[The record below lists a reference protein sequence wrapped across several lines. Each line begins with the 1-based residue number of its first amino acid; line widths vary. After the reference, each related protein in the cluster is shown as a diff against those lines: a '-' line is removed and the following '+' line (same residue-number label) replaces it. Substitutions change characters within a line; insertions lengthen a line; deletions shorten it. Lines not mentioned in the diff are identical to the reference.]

1 MAFLYF
7 LAVGATAFVVSLA
20 RLLATNPQA
29 LSTLVWAEDGLFP
42 LCVKQHGYLAC
53 LLDPYAGYSLFL
65 SRTLAVP
72 VSWFPLEAWPYST
85 NLVAAASLGVLSAL
99 IAWTL
104 VRSGVGRAF
113 AFLAALVPTAAP
125 IVGFEAINAA
135 GSAYMSL
142 LVLGALMVSLP
153 SAVLVPKW
161 VLFTVLLV
169 TALTMP
175 SAAVLFAPLGVM
187 TLVRH
192 RSVDRFVLGSLG
204 LLVGLVVQGI
214 TAITTENP
222 RPVSLSSDSLR
233 GWVEGLPTAITTL
246 WPSDVVLGPTGV
258 LESPSAIGDVSVG
271 WLALSTLVIAVAV
284 TVAIGIRTRVELV
297 FSIGIFLGT
306 GILLGAV
313 PAIGGFANNR
323 YYVVPVV
330 AIAMAAVLIAS
341 MLGARREILGIG
353 VIGAVMIVLWWPG
366 FAASSYRA
374 TASPQWLPM
383 LFERQQVCLDGAQAV
398 PLTFTPNWPFADAQF
413 PGVTSNVVPC
423 DLVTGL
429 SLDTPAS

>member
-72 VSWFPLEAWPYST
+72 ASWFPLEAWPYST

-142 LVLGALMVSLP
+142 LVLSASMVSLP
-153 SAVLVPKW
+153 SVDLVPK
-161 VLFTVLLV
+161 
-169 TALTMP
+169 
-175 SAAVLFAPLGVM
+175 
-187 TLVRH
+187 
-192 RSVDRFVLGSLG
+192 
-204 LLVGLVVQGI
+204 
-214 TAITTENP
+214 
-222 RPVSLSSDSLR
+222 
-233 GWVEGLPTAITTL
+233 
-246 WPSDVVLGPTGV
+246 
-258 LESPSAIGDVSVG
+258 
-271 WLALSTLVIAVAV
+271 
-284 TVAIGIRTRVELV
+284 
-297 FSIGIFLGT
+297 
-306 GILLGAV
+306 
-313 PAIGGFANNR
+313 
-323 YYVVPVV
+323 
-330 AIAMAAVLIAS
+330 
-341 MLGARREILGIG
+341 
-353 VIGAVMIVLWWPG
+353 
-366 FAASSYRA
+366 
-374 TASPQWLPM
+374 
-383 LFERQQVCLDGAQAV
+383 
-398 PLTFTPNWPFADAQF
+398 
-413 PGVTSNVVPC
+413 
-423 DLVTGL
+423 
-429 SLDTPAS
+429 